1 MTIVPIIK
9 TRVWRRIDGIIIKI
23 KVIQTTTAPE
33 RYMRNMLTR
42 KTQKNPMKKAHNK
55 DHEHPWTQPW
65 NHEVRNERKG
75 QRQTTCLQSNYAQ
88 TLSRKS
94 CWICPNRNF
103 IHCFDLFGICP
114 WHSMVAVAMG
124 AGSFQ
129 STCPTRIYARGGV
142 HSHNSNSYVC
152 KCNATKVW
160 QQPLLESTPQTQHF
174 MAFWAPVSCR

>member
-1 MTIVPIIK
+1 MSIVPIIK

-94 CWICPNRNF
+94 CWICPNGNF

-114 WHSMVAVAMG
+114 WHSICSSHG
-124 AGSFQ
+124 GRELPIYLPDP
-129 STCPTRIYARGGV
+129 STRGEAYILITPT
-142 HSHNSNSYVC
+142 HVC

-174 MAFWAPVSCR
+174 MAFWAPASCR